1 MLGGMRPD
9 MELGMSVNARWD
21 ETRHGAAAGHES

>member
-1 MLGGMRPD
+1 MYGGMRPD

-21 ETRHGAAAGHES
+21 EARHGAGHEC